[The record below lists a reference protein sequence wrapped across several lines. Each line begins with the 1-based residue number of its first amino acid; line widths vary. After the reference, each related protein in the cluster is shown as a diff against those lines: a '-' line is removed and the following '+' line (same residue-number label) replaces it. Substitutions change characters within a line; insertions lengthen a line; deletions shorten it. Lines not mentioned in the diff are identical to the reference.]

1 MFFFILESFEK
12 SSITY
17 KPSPSIL
24 TGSVW
29 INAKR
34 AFNYTSLQ
42 MESRWNHSNKM
53 VLDDTNIIDNQVSD
67 PDVNNIKI
75 CLTLL
80 PHRNNTNKF
89 HLENVDCSSVQA
101 SVICRVD
108 PLPTTTTT
116 TTTTTTEPS
125 SSSTSEVLKETL
137 PALPCITPLRRR
149 KRQPNAN
156 EEPNNSSRG
165 KFL

>member
-1 MFFFILESFEK
+1 
-12 SSITY
+12 
-17 KPSPSIL
+17 
-24 TGSVW
+24 
-29 INAKR
+29 
-34 AFNYTSLQ
+34 

-53 VLDDTNIIDNQVSD
+53 VLDDTNIIDNQVSG
-67 PDVNNIKI
+67 PDVNSIKT

-80 PHRNNTNKF
+80 PHRNNTNQF

-116 TTTTTTEPS
+116 TTTTTTE
-125 SSSTSEVLKETL
+125 TSLSL

-156 EEPNNSSRG
+156 KEPNNSSLG
-165 KFL
+165 KF

>member
-1 MFFFILESFEK
+1 
-12 SSITY
+12 
-17 KPSPSIL
+17 
-24 TGSVW
+24 
-29 INAKR
+29 
-34 AFNYTSLQ
+34 
-42 MESRWNHSNKM
+42 M

-67 PDVNNIKI
+67 PDINSIKT

-125 SSSTSEVLKETL
+125 SSSTTEVWRKTL
-137 PALPCITPLRRR
+137 PTLPCITPLRRR

-156 EEPNNSSRG
+156 EKPSNLSPG
-165 KFL
+165 KFYKGSYFFSFKSLGPLIIRVIYLVIFLFPRRL